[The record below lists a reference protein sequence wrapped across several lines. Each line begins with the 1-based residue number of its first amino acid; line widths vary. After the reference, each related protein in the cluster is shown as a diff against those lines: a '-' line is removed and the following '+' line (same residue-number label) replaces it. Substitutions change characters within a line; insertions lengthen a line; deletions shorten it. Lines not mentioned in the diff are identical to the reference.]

1 MNLLG
6 ENFYSPT
13 AKDEEILEQDS
24 LPSSAL
30 LDLQWPTNSEFLGGN
45 FMPSQFIMDGNL
57 DLKNSDRRLSDNVL
71 KDSKESK
78 EVAKNV
84 KIDKTNAQ
92 MSWLSLFA
100 ELDPL
105 ANQDNLTNVGD
116 RA

>member
-6 ENFYSPT
+6 EDFYSP
-13 AKDEEILEQDS
+13 AKEEIFEQNT

-57 DLKNSDRRLSDNVL
+57 DLKDSDPQQNDNVL
-71 KDSKESK
+71 KDNKENK
-78 EVAKNV
+78 EVPKNI
-84 KIDKTNAQ
+84 KIDKTTAQ